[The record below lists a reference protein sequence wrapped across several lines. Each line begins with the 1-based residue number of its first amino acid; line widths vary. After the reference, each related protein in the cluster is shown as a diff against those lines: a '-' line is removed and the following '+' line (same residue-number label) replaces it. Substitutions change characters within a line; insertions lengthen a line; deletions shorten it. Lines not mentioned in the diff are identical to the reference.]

1 MPLQPSTAHPHN
13 SGADSVLK
21 SVAQREPSSKGQ
33 AAQNALG
40 GHQSQP
46 LSHTTDT
53 VSSAPVSSSATA
65 SLPASVSLSIT
76 LSGTASTSSSS
87 AASPLV
93 SAAAATHLDASVFPD
108 QSPIAPTCAIKNKFN
123 LAHISTNSPSLLA
136 NSTSKSARS
145 SKPRSKKSVAFFVL
159 LDTDTSTT
167 PATATTPST
176 ALPSPQLPTIISP
189 SSPGFPAFHLHPAP
203 AALLSPTTLDSRL
216 TLRITRAHFKRLALL
231 HARKTRLR
239 RHGDEVEY
247 RVLLNRQRE
256 RVHVLKVR
264 AKVEYKSVVA
274 ELNRK
279 VHVARVI
286 ERCKRRANHS
296 TLDAVQSSLFRA
308 VSLRRA
314 LSESFVSFLDETAA
328 ASGSNNKASQRTNSN
343 FKRSGGM
350 IGAGSLN
357 DLGTWS
363 EEDDK
368 SVSEQLDLESDYY
381 GGEDSS
387 LPSPTK
393 LRYPS
398 DKDGKS
404 DGGSSGLGPSLS
416 EVMNALKLNSAA
428 YFDEQDASS
437 PNSNDDSNSNSND
450 ADQDSMTAYDKD
462 LLAEFES
469 SFGATRDAAAK
480 TNLRINDLFDMI
492 KALSEGRDRVPA
504 FSSIEDETE
513 DAFDEAVFPSPIQR
527 SLVSNGKLVELFGL
541 NEAIAGISS
550 SSSSG
555 RRKSSIA
562 MSPTAKLLRR
572 RDLLDEPLSEIVERN
587 KSLPVQI
594 LDELDENDYMEL
606 IPLLPTVTRF
616 TLRELDMDEI
626 LLNPQLRHDLYFDP
640 NLQFKP
646 NMDGERNHQKKVK
659 ASLYWS
665 NLGQEIDNKE
675 TYRIPLIIYEIKCI
689 LKELLPY
696 SQATHQ
702 EIEASIDVVYI
713 AQQLEHGVFDAVSL
727 IRYLCNLLK
736 TNCAPARD
744 ERVEAMLS
752 QCEDGKICESLAICF
767 EVLELMKLDYANHQ
781 LQRIRPHVV
790 EHAVEFESNWFKD
803 EIRWKRASTKLSE
816 IWFKTA
822 YQQMTSPATA
832 ISTEPSSEPP
842 KPTPPMLYQFA
853 KPTLTHVYTHAVLD
867 LIQNSPALTDDPD
880 SATDLPEVLSMDV
893 SRLSTFRND
902 VQDIIILSSL
912 LMLYRQIA
920 GPKSNVGTHMKTMKE
935 NLWVLL
941 NDSDTSL
948 SHIVA
953 EMVRGAGSVRGT
965 PISAGEVKVLD
976 GLVEKTLAPE
986 SRVFLMVASRVLD
999 LLFGWL
1005 VSVLDGA
1012 GNVVHNVASAAAS
1025 LAEGSVSDSDDSS
1038 EDEAPVQAKGVAA
1051 SAARVVTNA
1060 SSSSSLQV
1068 GTAAVSRAVAIDR
1081 IKLGK
1086 YGLLELEEE
1095 IRDLAE
1101 RMGTFAKLNKAVYF
1115 DVFTSFYEEARGL
1128 K

>member
-1 MPLQPSTAHPHN
+1 MPQQPSTAHPHN

-21 SVAQREPSSKGQ
+21 SVAQRDPSSKAQ
-33 AAQNALG
+33 SSQNALVA
-40 GHQSQP
+40 HQSQP
-46 LSHTTDT
+46 VSHTADT
-53 VSSAPVSSSATA
+53 GSSASVSSSAAA
-65 SLPASVSLSIT
+65 SLPASVSLSMT
-76 LSGTASTSSSS
+76 MSGTPSASASSS
-87 AASPLV
+87 ASP
-93 SAAAATHLDASVFPD
+93 AATAHLDASVFPD
-108 QSPIAPTCAIKNKFN
+108 PSPIAPTCAIKNKFN

-159 LDTDTSTT
+159 LDTDTTTSLTT

-176 ALPSPQLPTIISP
+176 VLPSPQLPKIISP
-189 SSPGFPAFHLHPAP
+189 SSPGFPTFHLHPAP

-231 HARKTRLR
+231 HARRTRLR

-314 LSESFVSFLDETAA
+314 LSESFVSFLDETGAS
-328 ASGSNNKASQRTNSN
+328 SGSNKKSSNSN
-343 FKRSGGM
+343 FKRPGGM
-350 IGAGSLN
+350 IGAGSLD

-363 EEDDK
+363 EEDDD
-368 SVSEQLDLESDYY
+368 SASEQLDLESDYY

-387 LPSPTK
+387 LPSPSK
-393 LRYPS
+393 LYYPS
-398 DKDGKS
+398 DKDAKS
-404 DGGSSGLGPSLS
+404 EGGSSGLGPSLS
-416 EVMNALKLNSAA
+416 DVMNALKLNSAA
-428 YFDEQDASS
+428 CFDEQDAQGSS
-437 PNSNDDSNSNSND
+437 PNSSDLNSNEND

-469 SFGATRDAAAK
+469 SFGASREAAAK

-504 FSSIEDETE
+504 FSSVEDESE
-513 DAFDEAVFPSPIQR
+513 DAFDAVFPSPVQR

-541 NEAIAGISS
+541 NEAIAGISGGAT
-550 SSSSG
+550 SSG
-555 RRKSSIA
+555 RRKSSVA

-572 RDLLDEPLSEIVERN
+572 RDLLDESLSEIVERN

-606 IPLLPTVTRF
+606 IPLLPPVTRF

-744 ERVEAMLS
+744 ERVEAMLA
-752 QCEDGKICESLAICF
+752 QCEAGKLCESLAICF

-822 YQQMTSPATA
+822 YQQMISPTAPTSNDA
-832 ISTEPSSEPP
+832 SSSSEPS

-948 SHIVA
+948 SHIVS
-953 EMVRGAGSVRGT
+953 EMVRGAGTVRGN
-965 PISAGEVKVLD
+965 PISAGEAKVLD

-986 SRVFLMVASRVLD
+986 SKVFLMVASRVLD

-1012 GNVVHNVASAAAS
+1012 GNVVHSVASGTTAAS
-1025 LAEGSVSDSDDSS
+1025 LAESSESDSDDSS
-1038 EDEAPVQAKGVAA
+1038 EDETPVQAKGVAA
-1051 SAARVVTNA
+1051 RASTNSMSA
-1060 SSSSSLQV
+1060 SSLQV
-1068 GTAAVSRAVAIDR
+1068 GTVAVSRAVAIDR
-1081 IKLGK
+1081 VKLGK

-1095 IRDLAE
+1095 VRDLAE

-1115 DVFTSFYEEARGL
+1115 DVLTSFYEEARGL

>member
-1 MPLQPSTAHPHN
+1 MPQQPSTAHPHN
-13 SGADSVLK
+13 PGADSVLK
-21 SVAQREPSSKGQ
+21 SVIQREPSSKGQ
-33 AAQNALG
+33 SSQNALVA
-40 GHQSQP
+40 HQSQP
-46 LSHTTDT
+46 LSHTADPG
-53 VSSAPVSSSATA
+53 SSASVSSSATA
-65 SLPASVSLSIT
+65 SLPTSVSLSIT
-76 LSGTASTSSSS
+76 ISATPSASASS
-87 AASPLV
+87 ASP
-93 SAAAATHLDASVFPD
+93 AATAHLDASVFPD
-108 QSPIAPTCAIKNKFN
+108 PSPIAPTCAIKNKFN

-136 NSTSKSARS
+136 NSTFKSARS

-159 LDTDTSTT
+159 LDTDTTTSSTT
-167 PATATTPST
+167 PATATTPSM
-176 ALPSPQLPTIISP
+176 ALPSPQFPTIISP

-203 AALLSPTTLDSRL
+203 AALLSPTTLGSRL

-231 HARKTRLR
+231 HARRTRLR

-286 ERCKRRANHS
+286 ERCKS
-296 TLDAVQSSLFRA
+296 
-308 VSLRRA
+308 
-314 LSESFVSFLDETAA
+314 
-328 ASGSNNKASQRTNSN
+328 NSN
-343 FKRSGGM
+343 FKRPGGM
-350 IGAGSLN
+350 IGAGSLD

-363 EEDDK
+363 EEDDN

-387 LPSPTK
+387 LPSPSK
-393 LRYPS
+393 LRYAS
-398 DKDGKS
+398 DKDAKS
-404 DGGSSGLGPSLS
+404 EGGSSGLGPSLS
-416 EVMNALKLNSAA
+416 DVMNALKLNSAA
-428 YFDEQDASS
+428 YFDEQDAQGLS
-437 PNSNDDSNSNSND
+437 PNSSDLNSSEND

-469 SFGATRDAAAK
+469 SFGASRDAAAK

-492 KALSEGRDRVPA
+492 KALSEGRDRVPP
-504 FSSIEDETE
+504 FSSVEDESE
-513 DAFDEAVFPSPIQR
+513 DSFDAVFPSPVQR

-541 NEAIAGISS
+541 NEAIAGISGGTTTA
-550 SSSSG
+550 G
-555 RRKSSIA
+555 RRKSSVA

-606 IPLLPTVTRF
+606 IPLLPPVTRF

-675 TYRIPLIIYEIKCI
+675 TYRIPLIVYEIKCI

-744 ERVEAMLS
+744 ERLEAMLA
-752 QCEDGKICESLAICF
+752 QCEAGKLCESLAICF

-822 YQQMTSPATA
+822 YQQMISPTIPALNDP
-832 ISTEPSSEPP
+832 SSSSEPP

-920 GPKSNVGTHMKTMKE
+920 GPKSNVGAHMKTMKE

-948 SHIVA
+948 SHIVS
-953 EMVRGAGSVRGT
+953 EMVRGAGTVRGN
-965 PISAGEVKVLD
+965 PISAGEAKVLD

-986 SRVFLMVASRVLD
+986 SKVFLMVASRVLD

-1005 VSVLDGA
+1005 VNVLDGA
-1012 GNVVHNVASAAAS
+1012 GNVVHSVASGTTASS
-1025 LAEGSVSDSDDSS
+1025 LAESSESDSGDSS

-1051 SAARVVTNA
+1051 RASTN
-1060 SSSSSLQV
+1060 SMSTSSLPA
-1068 GTAAVSRAVAIDR
+1068 GTVAVSRAVAIDR
-1081 IKLGK
+1081 VKLGK

-1095 IRDLAE
+1095 IRDLAG

-1115 DVFTSFYEEARGL
+1115 DVFTSFYEEGRGL